1 MERLRAIARGAI
13 ALATALE
20 MRDVFVFGGLGCAV
34 YGVAGFSVP
43 AAWIVAGVVLFALG
57 IKPGVKK

>member
-1 MERLRAIARGAI
+1 MERLRRLVRGLALLARSI
-13 ALATALE
+13 DL
-20 MRDVFVFGGLGCAV
+20 RDAFVFGGLGCAV

-57 IKPGVKK
+57 VKK